1 MKLHLVGYSHHKTPL
16 DLREQLSFTEDQIR
30 DALQTLRNRFPHCES
45 VILSTCNRMEIYI
58 AGNNPATVPSHDDI
72 IAFIGSYHSID
83 VDVLKQHAVME
94 TDRKA
99 ILHLFSV
106 TSSLD
111 SLVLGET
118 QILSQVK
125 QAYDLARQYDHA
137 GPLIH
142 RLFQHA
148 SFVAKRVTTETEI
161 HRKRVSVPSVA
172 VSEIATEFFER
183 LSDKQVVVIG
193 SGEMGEETLRYL
205 LDAGARR
212 ITLINRSR
220 DRAER
225 LSQQYGGEVANWD
238 ALESV
243 LGEAD
248 LVVSTTGAT
257 EPIVT
262 LDRFRAILA
271 KRRKGAM
278 LILDLAVPRD
288 FDPVIGE
295 LPEVYLY
302 SVDDLQQVCQNNVVW
317 REQQLPKAFRIVEEE
332 ADKFLA
338 GTQHR
343 STIPTIQALRQQ
355 AADIK
360 AAEWTRLKGRLAN
373 HQVSPEAE
381 EEISQALDRLINKL
395 LHPPMQ
401 SLRDEIH
408 SSDHATLLD
417 ALKRL
422 FQLKD

>member
-1 MKLHLVGYSHHKTPL
+1 
-16 DLREQLSFTEDQIR
+16 
-30 DALQTLRNRFPHCES
+30 
-45 VILSTCNRMEIYI
+45 ME
-58 AGNNPATVPSHDDI
+58 
-72 IAFIGSYHSID
+72 
-83 VDVLKQHAVME
+83 KWE
-94 TDRKA
+94 RK
-99 ILHLFSV
+99 
-106 TSSLD
+106 
-111 SLVLGET
+111 
-118 QILSQVK
+118 
-125 QAYDLARQYDHA
+125 
-137 GPLIH
+137 
-142 RLFQHA
+142 
-148 SFVAKRVTTETEI
+148 
-161 HRKRVSVPSVA
+161 
-172 VSEIATEFFER
+172 
-183 LSDKQVVVIG
+183 
-193 SGEMGEETLRYL
+193 TLRYL

-288 FDPVIGE
+288 FDPAIGE

-338 GTQHR
+338 GTQT
-343 STIPTIQALRQQ
+343 S
-355 AADIK
+355 
-360 AAEWTRLKGRLAN
+360 
-373 HQVSPEAE
+373 
-381 EEISQALDRLINKL
+381 LDYPN
-395 LHPPMQ
+395 
-401 SLRDEIH
+401 H
-408 SSDHATLLD
+408 SSVTPTSGRHQSRRMDSAQG
-417 ALKRL
+417 ASSQSPSFARG
-422 FQLKD
+422 